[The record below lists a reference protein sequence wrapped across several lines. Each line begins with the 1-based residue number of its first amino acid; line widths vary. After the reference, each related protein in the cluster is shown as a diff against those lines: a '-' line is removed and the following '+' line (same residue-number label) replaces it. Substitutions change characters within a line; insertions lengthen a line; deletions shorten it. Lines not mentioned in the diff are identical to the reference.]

1 MKRLI
6 EHLGPIA
13 LITLLSAV
21 ACGDDTTGSGGGGN
35 TSQGGGGNTSQGGG
49 GAGGGIPDVFACVGN
64 VEYPQAPAATVDF
77 TRAYYHFS
85 AAYGDPGDLGPFEG
99 VTVSACA
106 VDTDCSTPLDSDVTD
121 AMGEATVTLPT
132 PGVGFEGYLLLTG
145 TDVVPI
151 RTYMLPPVADAESRW
166 MKLDW
171 KPVVLLTDVWANFA
185 LANQGGTIDP
195 TKGHVIA
202 SVMDCESYFT
212 DAVTVTLDGNPSD
225 FASSGDSVF
234 FNVNPG
240 MVEIVAKLEDG
251 TEVARLSY
259 PVVAGEITA
268 ANFGPTPT
276 P

>member
-1 MKRLI
+1 
-6 EHLGPIA
+6 
-13 LITLLSAV
+13 
-21 ACGDDTTGSGGGGN
+21 
-35 TSQGGGGNTSQGGG
+35 
-49 GAGGGIPDVFACVGN
+49 
-64 VEYPQAPAATVDF
+64 
-77 TRAYYHFS
+77 
-85 AAYGDPGDLGPFEG
+85 
-99 VTVSACA
+99 
-106 VDTDCSTPLDSDVTD
+106 
-121 AMGEATVTLPT
+121 
-132 PGVGFEGYLLLTG
+132 
-145 TDVVPI
+145 
-151 RTYMLPPVADAESRW
+151 MLPPVADAESRW

-212 DAVTVTLDGNPSD
+212 DAVTVTLDGNPAD

-234 FNVNPG
+234 FNVSPG
-240 MVEIVAKLEDG
+240 TGEIVAKLEDG